1 MGWQYNAYVPP
12 LVAAAA
18 VSAALALF
26 VWRRRPAPGTVPF
39 VWLMLAVTEW
49 SLGYALEL
57 GSTDLPGKLLWAKV
71 QYLGIVF
78 VPLAWLVFA
87 LQYTRRDKWLARRNL
102 IWLSIVPCFTLL
114 LVWTNDVHGLIWSSV
129 KLDNSGSFPM
139 LDLTYGA
146 WWWVNFVYSYLLL
159 LLSTFLLVQ
168 VLVRSPHLYR
178 GQAGALLI
186 GALAPWVGNVLYVSG
201 LSPLPCLDLTP
212 FAFTLTGLAVAWGLF
227 HFQLLRIVPVARD
240 AVVESMGDAVIVLD
254 MQDRIADLNP
264 AAQRLL
270 GHAAS
275 EIIGQPASHV
285 LSDWPDGSTELAEVL
300 VERYRDVREA
310 YSEIVLGE
318 GGAQRTF
325 DLRISPLY
333 DRRGRF
339 TGRLVVAHDIT
350 ERKQAERR
358 LGVFYEVATAV
369 MTSVRLDEILNH
381 TLSALQK
388 TLRPDD
394 IAILL
399 VEPGA
404 QGTANELV
412 IRAHSGFPGGPKLK
426 RRRIGVGIPGWVVQT
441 GQPVLLDDA
450 REDERYH
457 GLDPDTRS
465 ELCVPLR
472 VGERVTGAIN
482 LESRRLAA
490 FSEEDLH
497 LLSILAG
504 HLSTVIENAR
514 LFEETERLK
523 VFNESI
529 VQGMA
534 EGLCIE
540 DADGSITFVNPA
552 MEELLGYGVDELV
565 GQHWRTTIVPDEIER
580 VQEKTSQRPA
590 GVSEQYEARMRA
602 KDGREIPVL
611 LSARPLFE
619 DGEFTGV
626 LSAFTDISERE
637 TLEGMWRR
645 YEFIVNTSREF
656 MTLVG
661 RNCVYEAANE
671 AYCKTHNKTREEIIG
686 KTVVEVW
693 GEDVYNANI
702 KECLDK
708 CFDGEVVHYTGWF
721 DFSTLGPR
729 CMDVTYYPYYGGA
742 GNVTHAV
749 VVSRDTTE
757 RQRAE
762 DALQRRNRELTT
774 LYEAATAVSSSF
786 SLPAVLQAVAGQMTK
801 ALNLSGCVL
810 SLWDCEQS
818 QVVTMV
824 DHSVAWPDE
833 AEPVCTTHDL
843 SDCPAM
849 RCVLETQQPVVIRR
863 DDPMVDEADLAWMKK
878 GALALLTL
886 PLVAR
891 DQVLGLVALSTEAQG
906 YTPEEIRLAQSLAT
920 QAAIAIENVRLYEQA
935 QQEITERRR
944 AEDALRERTA
954 QLESTNKELEAFAYS
969 VSHDL
974 RAPLRSIDGFSQ
986 ILLEDYTDELDAEG
1000 QDYLRRVRVAS
1011 QRMAQLID
1019 DLLKLSRITR
1029 REVRRERADL
1039 SVLAREI
1046 AAELK
1051 QREPDRQV
1059 GFVIEEEV
1067 TADGDAGLLRV
1078 VLENL
1083 LGNAWKFTAR
1093 HPRARIEFGVTQRD
1107 GETACF
1113 VRDDGAGFDMAH
1125 ADKLFGTFQRLHS
1138 ATEFEGTGIGLAT
1151 VQRIIHRHGG
1161 RVWAEG
1167 AVEQGAT
1174 FYFTL

>member
-57 GSTDLPGKLLWAKV
+57 GSTDLPGKLFWAKV

-87 LQYTRRDKWLARRNL
+87 LQYAGRDKWLARRNL
-102 IWLSIVPCFTLL
+102 IWLSSVPCFTLL

-129 KLDNSGSFPM
+129 KLDNSGLFPM

-168 VLVRSPHLYR
+168 MLVRSPHLYR

-227 HFQLLRIVPVARD
+227 HFQLLEIVPVARD
-240 AVVESMGDAVIVLD
+240 AVIESMGDAVIVLD
-254 MQDRIADLNP
+254 MQDRVADLNP

-270 GHAAS
+270 DHADS
-275 EIIGQPASHV
+275 EIIGQPAAQV
-285 LSDWPDGSTELAEVL
+285 LSDWSDGSTELAEVL
-300 VERYRDVREA
+300 VEQYRDVRDVH
-310 YSEIVLGE
+310 SEIVLGE
-318 GGAQRTF
+318 DGAQRTF

-339 TGRLVVAHDIT
+339 TGRLVVARDIT

-388 TLRPDD
+388 TLRTDD

-404 QGTANELV
+404 RGTANELV

-441 GQPVLLDDA
+441 GQPVLLDDVY
-450 REDERYH
+450 EDERYH
-457 GLDPDTRS
+457 GCDPDTRS
-465 ELCVPLR
+465 ELCVPLQ
-472 VGERVTGAIN
+472 VGGRVTGAIN

-497 LLSILAG
+497 LLSILAV

-540 DADGSITFVNPA
+540 DADGIITFVNPA
-552 MEELLGYGVDELV
+552 MEELLGYGADELV

-580 VQEKTSQRPA
+580 VQEKTSQRLA
-590 GVSEQYEARMRA
+590 GISEQYEARMRA

-626 LSAFTDISERE
+626 LSAFTDMSERE

-645 YEFIVNTSREF
+645 YEFIVNASREF
-656 MTLVG
+656 MILIG
-661 RNCVYEAANE
+661 RNGVYEAANE

-693 GEDVYNANI
+693 GEDVYSANV

-708 CFDGEVVHYTGWF
+708 CFDGEIVHYTAWF

-762 DALQRRNRELTT
+762 DAL
-774 LYEAATAVSSSF
+774 
-786 SLPAVLQAVAGQMTK
+786 
-801 ALNLSGCVL
+801 C
-810 SLWDCEQS
+810 
-818 QVVTMV
+818 
-824 DHSVAWPDE
+824 
-833 AEPVCTTHDL
+833 
-843 SDCPAM
+843 
-849 RCVLETQQPVVIRR
+849 
-863 DDPMVDEADLAWMKK
+863 
-878 GALALLTL
+878 
-886 PLVAR
+886 
-891 DQVLGLVALSTEAQG
+891 
-906 YTPEEIRLAQSLAT
+906 
-920 QAAIAIENVRLYEQA
+920 
-935 QQEITERRR
+935 
-944 AEDALRERTA
+944 ERTA

-986 ILLEDYTDELDAEG
+986 ILLEDYTDKLDAEG

-1011 QRMAQLID
+1011 QRMAHLIE
-1019 DLLKLSRITR
+1019 DLLTLSRITR
-1029 REVRRERADL
+1029 REMRREPVDL
-1039 SVLAREI
+1039 SALAREI
-1046 AAELK
+1046 VAELK

-1059 GFVIEEEV
+1059 EFVIEEEV

-1093 HPRARIEFGVTQRD
+1093 HPRASIEFGVTQRD
-1107 GETACF
+1107 GETAYF

-1138 ATEFEGTGIGLAT
+1138 AAEFEGTGIGLAT

-1161 RVWAEG
+1161 RVWADG